1 MIFDI
6 FKGNVIIADKALY
19 KKNVLFKVKGL
30 MFSKPLKSGEA
41 IILEAKEEG
50 IIETTLHML
59 FVFYPIDILWLNKKL
74 EIVDIKR
81 KVLPFKPWIVPKS
94 PAKFVVEMKSGAA
107 KTLKIGDVL
116 KFKPSSS
123 F

>member
-6 FKGNVIIADKALY
+6 FKNNVVIADRALY
-19 KKNVLFKVKGL
+19 KKNVMFKVRGL
-30 MFSKPLKSGEA
+30 MFSKPLKRGEA
-41 IILEAKEEG
+41 IILEAKDEG

-81 KVLPFKPWIVPKS
+81 KVMPFKPWIVPRA

-107 KTLKIGDVL
+107 KTLRIGDVL